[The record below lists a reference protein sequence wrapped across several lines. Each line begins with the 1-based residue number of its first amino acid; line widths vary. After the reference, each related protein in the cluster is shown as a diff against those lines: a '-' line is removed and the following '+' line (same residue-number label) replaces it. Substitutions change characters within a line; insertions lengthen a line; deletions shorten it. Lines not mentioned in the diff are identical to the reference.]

1 MQTPTWKFGDRVI
14 HASKREWGPGTVT
27 KARSETHEGKPCQM
41 VTVRFDRAGVKT
53 LSTAYAHLISAD
65 LAPASFLPPE
75 EPAEPTFAGAASSSI
90 GTAGTSG
97 LGPAGEG
104 SGGSG
109 GGGGSGGSG
118 GDWLSAF
125 EAKDPAEVMKRLPD
139 SATDPFLT
147 AEARLKGTLD
157 LYKYTSA
164 PASLLDWGVA
174 QSGLKDP
181 LSRFNRHEL
190 ERLFAQFCIV
200 RDNHLKKLVQEMRKS
215 EPSTLARLLSAAPQG
230 VQQTLRRLDVLR

>member
-1 MQTPTWKFGDRVI
+1 MQIPIWKSGDRVI
-14 HASKREWGPGTVT
+14 HATKREWGPGTIT
-27 KARSETHEGKPCQM
+27 QARGETHEGKPCQM

-53 LSTAYAHLISAD
+53 LSTAYAPLISAD
-65 LAPASFLPPE
+65 SSPASLLPPE
-75 EPAEPTFAGAASSSI
+75 EPVDDLPFRPTGKSSSFGSP
-90 GTAGTSG
+90 GTPAANTAVAGN
-97 LGPAGEG
+97 

-109 GGGGSGGSG
+109 GVGG
-118 GDWLSAF
+118 GDWLSQF
-125 EAKDPAEVMKRLPD
+125 EAKDPAEVMKRLPE

-147 AEARLKGTLD
+147 SEARLKGTLD
-157 LYKYTSA
+157 LYRYTNA
-164 PASLLDWGVA
+164 PAALLDWGVA

-215 EPSTLARLLSAAPQG
+215 EPAALTRLLDAASPA